1 MALAPYLLQCP
12 WWKVAQNRPIEV
24 VVLFVAGG
32 ILSLRFVR
40 SLVSVPHARIEQGR
54 NFLFNSGIGFSKTTT
69 KTKIVYISEDP
80 EDKNG

>member
-1 MALAPYLLQCP
+1 M
-12 WWKVAQNRPIEV
+12 EV
-24 VVLFVAGG
+24 VVLFVVGG

-54 NFLFNSGIGFSKTTT
+54 NFLFNSGIGFSKTT
-69 KTKIVYISEDP
+69 KTKIVYNIPEDP